1 MKINNYKVGTK
12 FETLCAS
19 RYVREEKPFYDSF
32 GISKE
37 HAQYFGRKSEEIVKV
52 ECTIIEED
60 VIVGDL
66 FKHDSPYDD
75 NKVDYFAW
83 IEFEED
89 GSYDIR
95 MIYGN
100 IKLYFICFP
109 GGPDVCRFWSS
120 DSYDV
125 MKNVYNHKKGDRRG
139 MTVRLEVKP
148 II

>member
-1 MKINNYKVGTK
+1 MKISNYKVGTK
-12 FETLCAS
+12 FEILCAS
-19 RYVREEKPFYDSF
+19 RYIREDKPFYDSF

-37 HAQYFGRKSEEIVKV
+37 HAQIFGRKPEEIVAV

-60 VIVGDL
+60 IIVGDL
-66 FKHDSPYDD
+66 LKHDSPYND

-89 GSYDIR
+89 GTYDIR

-100 IKLYFICFP
+100 IKLYCICFP
-109 GGPDVCRFWSS
+109 GGPDVLRFWSS

-125 MKNVYNHKKGDRRG
+125 INNIYNHRKGDRRG

-148 II
+148 I